1 MLLCNEYPRSTCK
14 NTYSTHIN
22 QITKMAESRQ
32 DFSFTITPLYW
43 NYTLLY
49 KTLMVNQEQVEGQ
62 TDIISPPFP
71 GKQKY
76 F

>member
-1 MLLCNEYPRSTCK
+1 
-14 NTYSTHIN
+14 
-22 QITKMAESRQ
+22 MAESRQ